1 MMGGMQKKLNEMLLN
16 HIKRL
21 IVINRGYMTKPS
33 KSLKTQYK
41 WFMVKI
47 DEMFGWDWIDLET
60 YNKSMMCIEFLIKLN
75 EENKSAKKKN

>member
-21 IVINRGYMTKPS
+21 IVINRDYMTKPS

-41 WFMVKI
+41 WFMDKI
-47 DEMFGWDWIDLET
+47 DDMFELGWIDLET
-60 YNKSMMCIEFLIKLN
+60 YDKAMMGIESLMKLN
-75 EENKSAKKKN
+75 EGKKSAKKKN

>member
-41 WFMVKI
+41 WFMNKI
-47 DEMFGWDWIDLET
+47 DDMFEWDWIDLET
-60 YNKSMMCIEFLIKLN
+60 YDKAMMGIESLMKLN
-75 EENKSAKKKN
+75 EGKKSAKKKN

>member
-1 MMGGMQKKLNEMLLN
+1 MSGMQKKLNEMLLN

-41 WFMVKI
+41 WFMDKI
-47 DEMFGWDWIDLET
+47 DDIFEWGWIDLET
-60 YNKSMMCIEFLIKLN
+60 YDKAMMGIESLMKLN
-75 EENKSAKKKN
+75 EGKKSAKKKN